1 MGLSMK
7 TPDASTPI
15 DPDAD
20 SAMVDGRQSE
30 TALELQRGVVRVLGQ
45 HAVSSV
51 CELPLANGRRAD
63 VVGISEKG
71 DVWIVEIKSSVI
83 DFQTDQKWPDY
94 TAYCDALFFAVKPDF
109 PINILPTETGLIIAD
124 NYGGEL
130 VRKPTGDRLP
140 AARRKAMTLR
150 FAHAAARR
158 LSQATE
164 PSLRR
169 KVWQG
174 RRDPSS

>member
-1 MGLSMK
+1 MT
-7 TPDASTPI
+7 TPDGPAHPHQ
-15 DPDAD
+15 DVD
-20 SAMVDGRQSE
+20 SALVDGRQSE
-30 TALELQRGVVRVLGQ
+30 TALELQRGVVRVLAQ
-45 HAVSSV
+45 HAVSSI

-63 VVGISEKG
+63 VVGLTGKSEI
-71 DVWIVEIKSSVI
+71 WIIEIKSSVA

-94 TAYCDALFFAVKPDF
+94 NAYCDALFFAVKPDF
-109 PINILPTETGLIIAD
+109 PVNILPPETGLIIAD

-130 VRKPTGDRLP
+130 VRTPDSDRLT

-158 LSQATE
+158 LSEATE

-169 KVWQG
+169 KVWLG
-174 RRDPSS
+174 RRGTSS